1 MTAAE
6 FVTAIREITPDESR
20 FTKMPEGFAQIYLDE
35 LFIGNKRIHTNVEP
49 ENAIIDLMSNYDV
62 SKLTIMIFSFN
73 RSDELKDTEL
83 FTFFGWREAFP
94 LAIHKVTGEIV
105 EVDWADD
112 NRIVSY
118 IAKDQ
123 QSYLDLLFA
132 LQENSLSTLFSDRQK
147 WSTEQLAEIAGGYK
161 YRPHLTDLLS

>member
-6 FVTAIREITPDESR
+6 FVSAIREITPDESK
-20 FTKMPEGFAQIYLDE
+20 FSKMPEGFAQMYLGD
-35 LFIGNKRIHTNVEP
+35 LLIGDKEEHHIIEP
-49 ENAIIDLMSNYDV
+49 KKAVIDLMVNYDV
-62 SKLTIMIFSFN
+62 SPLTIMIFSFN
-73 RSDELKDTEL
+73 NSDELKDTEL

-94 LAIHKVTGEIV
+94 LAIHKAIGEIV

-123 QSYLDLLFA
+123 QSYLDLLFS

-147 WSTEQLAEIAGGYK
+147 WSTEELAEIAGGYK
-161 YRPHLTDLLS
+161 YQPHLTDLLS

>member
-35 LFIGNKRIHTNVEP
+35 LFIGSKSIHTNVEP
-49 ENAIIDLMSNYDV
+49 ENAIIDLISNYDV

-73 RSDELKDTEL
+73 RSDELKETVL

-94 LAIHKVTGEIV
+94 LAIHKANGEIV
-105 EVDWADD
+105 EMDWADD

-132 LQENSLSTLFSDRQK
+132 LQENSLSTLFSDRKK
-147 WSTEQLAEIAGGYK
+147 WNAEQLADIAGGSK
-161 YRPHLTDLLS
+161 YQPNLTDLLS

>member
-6 FVTAIREITPDESR
+6 FVSAIREITSDESK
-20 FTKMPEGFAQIYLDE
+20 FSKMPERFAQIYLDE
-35 LFIGNKRIHTNVEP
+35 LFIGDKSSHTNVEP

-94 LAIHKVTGEIV
+94 LAIHKAIGEIV

-123 QSYLDLLFA
+123 QSYIDLLFS

-147 WSTEQLAEIAGGYK
+147 WSTEELAEIAGGYK
-161 YRPHLTDLLS
+161 YQPHLTDLLS

>member
-1 MTAAE
+1 MTAAG

-35 LFIGNKRIHTNVEP
+35 LFIGNKSIHTNVEP

-83 FTFFGWREAFP
+83 FIF
-94 LAIHKVTGEIV
+94 LDGE
-105 EVDWADD
+105 
-112 NRIVSY
+112 R
-118 IAKDQ
+118 
-123 QSYLDLLFA
+123 LFR
-132 LQENSLSTLFSDRQK
+132 LQFIK
-147 WSTEQLAEIAGGYK
+147 
-161 YRPHLTDLLS
+161 RPGR

>member
-1 MTAAE
+1 M
-6 FVTAIREITPDESR
+6 
-20 FTKMPEGFAQIYLDE
+20 
-35 LFIGNKRIHTNVEP
+35 
-49 ENAIIDLMSNYDV
+49 
-62 SKLTIMIFSFN
+62 
-73 RSDELKDTEL
+73 KDTEL

-94 LAIHKVTGEIV
+94 LAIHKATGEIV

-147 WSTEQLAEIAGGYK
+147 WSIEQLAEIAGGYK

>member
-1 MTAAE
+1 MTAAQ
-6 FVTAIREITPDESR
+6 FVTAIREITPDESK

-35 LFIGNKRIHTNVEP
+35 LFIGNKCIHTNVEP

-62 SKLTIMIFSFN
+62 SKLIIMIFSFN
-73 RSDELKDTEL
+73 KSNELKETEP

-94 LAIHKVTGEIV
+94 LAIHKANGEIV
-105 EVDWADD
+105 EIDWADD
-112 NRIVSY
+112 NCIVSY

-147 WSTEQLAEIAGGYK
+147 WSTEQLAEIAGGSK
-161 YRPHLTDLLS
+161 YQPHLTDLLS

>member
-1 MTAAE
+1 MKAAE
-6 FVTAIREITPDESR
+6 FVTAIREITPDESM

-35 LFIGNKRIHTNVEP
+35 LFIGNKSIHTNVEP
-49 ENAIIDLMSNYDV
+49 ENAIIDLISNYDV

-73 RSDELKDTEL
+73 KSNELKETEP

-94 LAIHKVTGEIV
+94 LAIHNATGEIV
-105 EVDWADD
+105 EMDWADD

-132 LQENSLSTLFSDRQK
+132 LQENCLSTLFSDRQK

-161 YRPHLTDLLS
+161 YRSHLTDLLS